1 MSPGRDGEGPGPVPP
16 PGREPGGGERMRLG
30 GMALRNGLLV
40 HGPTAWAAAARA
52 PDGSIEV
59 ASGPKPRAPV
69 RLASLPLLRGPLRLG
84 EGFAFIPLARRKLPA
99 ARLPLEDGRVIAT
112 ALAAALLGAALRR
125 LPLAS
130 IVREGAAGAI
140 GLMPALV
147 ALRDSDLAA
156 YHGVEHKAIGAYE
169 RGVEPEQ
176 VAKEHERCGSHLVAP
191 MLALSIAGQLL
202 LERISDQPGRI
213 ARAFAGLASVSAA
226 VELFAWS
233 ERHPESAFARAFHVP
248 GTEIQRLLATREPT
262 REQLEV
268 GSAAMREILRAESG
282 VRA

>member
-1 MSPGRDGEGPGPVPP
+1 
-16 PGREPGGGERMRLG
+16 MRLG

-52 PDGSIEV
+52 PDGSIAI
-59 ASGPKPRAPV
+59 ASGQKPRAPA
-69 RLASLPLLRGPLRLG
+69 RLASLPILRGPLRLG
-84 EGFAFIPLARRKLPA
+84 EGFAFIPLARRRLPA
-99 ARLPLEDGRVIAT
+99 ARLPLEDRRVIAS

-125 LPLAS
+125 LPIAPL
-130 IVREGAAGAI
+130 VRESAAGAL

-147 ALRDSDLAA
+147 ALRGSDLAA

-169 RGVEPEQ
+169 RGIEPER

-202 LERISDQPGRI
+202 LERLRERPGRI
-213 ARAFAGLASVSAA
+213 ARSLTGLASVSAA

-233 ERHPESAFARAFHVP
+233 ERHPDSAFARAFHAP

-268 GSAAMREILRAESG
+268 GSAAMQEILRAEG
-282 VRA
+282 AVRA